1 MYNKYTFEEIRHFPE
16 FWPWRCEPALE
27 KVMSICNYG
36 YYEIDACQ
44 VSFTKEELIVLGL
57 ADKTD
62 EELGLGEFC

>member
-1 MYNKYTFEEIRHFPE
+1 
-16 FWPWRCEPALE
+16 
-27 KVMSICNYG
+27 MSICNYG